1 MADFLRP
8 RGDITTVLDQVS
20 RDEQDN
26 TLFPLDAE
34 ETQFATDPNR
44 RIHPFSMSI
53 QEFPYRGSAEYGGKF
68 TFDLGSV
75 TAGDL
80 LLSVLVQVQLQH
92 WLPPHIVTGLRDRSI
107 QYADPANDAYVWA
120 ASLGTAL
127 IARAEL
133 EVGDQVLEQ
142 VDGDF
147 ANVVSRLF
155 PDMNTQLG
163 IATDALGSLG
173 SLGSA
178 QQQQQPLDF
187 PCGPRGYVTCILP
200 FFFQRTRLKEAF
212 PLLSVRSGVARINI
226 TFRPF
231 AEVVQRLSPYVRTD
245 CDDTPV
251 GKTMTFVKIA
261 TGNNNNNNNNNTTTF
276 TYQVPDHI
284 PQPLDVRLVTY
295 SAVLTGG
302 LRQAYIRK
310 PHDLLYRET
319 QTFRFTEPMKY
330 KVGTPSSDTV
340 SIQLPLEANGPLEE
354 ILWFVRRKGAALQSD
369 WTNYSG
375 TLAAEVDPVFNPR
388 VGLLV
393 SAKIQ
398 ANGIELVNAS
408 ADYFRSHIAEKH
420 RGGIVAYDSY
430 IYGYSFAKNPGEH
443 QPSGSINA
451 SRVNTLRLTLDIAQP
466 QSLDTQ
472 TIDDWEVTVYCMGLN
487 WMRFEN
493 GIVNRIYSD

>member
-1 MADFLRP
+1 MDLQRP

-26 TLFPLDAE
+26 TLFPLDAS
-34 ETQFATDPNR
+34 ETLFTADPKR

-53 QEFPYRGSAEYGGKF
+53 QEFPYRGPAEYGGRF
-68 TFDLGSV
+68 TFDLGAV
-75 TAGDL
+75 GAGDL

-92 WLPPHIVTGLRDRSI
+92 WLSPKIAAGLRDGSI
-107 QYADPANDAYVWA
+107 QYVDPAKDAYVWA
-120 ASLGTAL
+120 PSLGTAL

-147 ANVVSRLF
+147 SNVISRLF
-155 PDMNTQLG
+155 PDINTQLG
-163 IATDALGSLG
+163 ISTDALGS
-173 SLGSA
+173 A
-178 QQQQQPLDF
+178 QQPQSQQSQPLDF

-212 PLLSVRSGVARINI
+212 PLLSVRSGTARINI

-231 AEVVQRLSPYVRTD
+231 SEIIQRLPPYVRD
-245 CDDTPV
+245 SCDDIPV
-251 GKTMTFVKIA
+251 GKVMTFM
-261 TGNNNNNNNNNTTTF
+261 NTSSGGASQF
-276 TYQVPDHI
+276 TYKVPDHI

-319 QTFRFTEPMKY
+319 QTFRFTEPLKY
-330 KVGTPSSDTV
+330 KVGKPTSDTV
-340 SIQLPLEANGPLEE
+340 VIQLPLEANGPLEE
-354 ILWFVRRKGAALQSD
+354 ILWFVRRRGATVESD

-375 TLAAEVDPVFNPR
+375 TLATDVDPVFNPR
-388 VGLLV
+388 VGLLI
-393 SAKIQ
+393 SAKLQ
-398 ANGIELVNAS
+398 ANGFELVNAS
-408 ADYFRSHIAEKH
+408 ADYFRAHIAEKH
-420 RGGIVAYDSY
+420 RGGIVAYNSY
-430 IYGYSFAKNPGEH
+430 IYGYSFARSPGEH

-451 SRVNTLRLTLDIAQP
+451 SRLNSLRLTLEVAQP
-466 QSLDTQ
+466 LVA
-472 TIDDWEVTVYCMGLN
+472 DDWEVTVYCMGLN

-493 GIVNRIYSD
+493 GIVNKIFSD

>member
-1 MADFLRP
+1 MDPQGFARP

-26 TLFPLDAE
+26 TLFPLDAQ
-34 ETQFATDPNR
+34 ETLFTTDSER

-53 QEFPYRGSAEYGGKF
+53 QEFPYRGPAEYGGRF

-75 TAGDL
+75 AAGDL

-92 WLPPHIVTGLRDRSI
+92 WLSPQIVAGLRDGSI
-107 QYADPANDAYVWA
+107 QYVDAAKDAYVWGP
-120 ASLGTAL
+120 SLGTSL
-127 IARAEL
+127 IERAEL

-147 ANVVSRLF
+147 ANIFSRLF
-155 PDMNTQLG
+155 PDMNSQLG
-163 IATDALGSLG
+163 IATDALGSAG
-173 SLGSA
+173 STTQL
-178 QQQQQPLDF
+178 LDF

-212 PLLSVRSGVARINI
+212 PLLSVRDGIARINI

-231 AEVVQRLSPYVRTD
+231 SEIVQRLLPYVRD
-245 CDDTPV
+245 SCDDVPV
-251 GKTMTFVKIA
+251 GKEMTFM
-261 TGNNNNNNNNNTTTF
+261 NTSSGSQF
-276 TYQVPDHI
+276 TYKVPEHI
-284 PQPLDVRLVTY
+284 PQPLDVRLITY

-319 QTFRFTEPMKY
+319 QTFRFTEPLKY

-340 SIQLPLEANGPLEE
+340 IIQLPLEANGPLEE
-354 ILWFVRRKGAALQSD
+354 IIWFVRRRGATIQSD
-369 WTNYSG
+369 WINYSG
-375 TLAAEVDPVFNPR
+375 TLATDVDPVFNPR

-393 SAKIQ
+393 NAKIQ
-398 ANGIELVNAS
+398 ANGFDLVNAS
-408 ADYFRSHIAEKH
+408 ADYFRAHIAEKH
-420 RGGIVAYDSY
+420 RGGIVAYNSY
-430 IYGYSFAKNPGEH
+430 IYGYSFARSPGEH

-451 SRVNTLRLTLDIAQP
+451 SRLNSLRLTLEIAQP
-466 QSLDTQ
+466 LMKEGDEM
-472 TIDDWEVTVYCMGLN
+472 DEWEVTVYCMSLN

-493 GIVNRIYSD
+493 GIVNKIFSD